1 MPSNIR
7 RQEEPYPSALCDAPQ
22 GCEKPADYRH
32 GGKCHGEDRE
42 TALKSG
48 MNAHTGLKIL
58 KLFYKSN
65 PCSFYPLR
73 CYCGSAEV
81 ESHFYK
87 PDGDIRRQQED
98 FCTKRF
104 CCVNKEFPYDPH
116 SNRRRRQKNK
126 IMPAALSGKIPIYDV
141 ILMDIQMKKMDG
153 MTAAREIR
161 KTDSEVIL
169 VFITN
174 MVQYAVNGYAVN
186 AIDYILK
193 PLNYFTFAEH
203 MKRIE
208 NHLENKLKN
217 YLILNTNGGILK
229 IDTNEIY
236 YMESLGHYIHIHK
249 KKEVISVLETMK
261 NMEQALSGFF
271 RCNNGYLVNLAYVEK
286 VDKYTALVGNDEIQI
301 SRPRKKIF
309 MEALTDYLGGM
320 AK

>member
-1 MPSNIR
+1 
-7 RQEEPYPSALCDAPQ
+7 
-22 GCEKPADYRH
+22 
-32 GGKCHGEDRE
+32 
-42 TALKSG
+42 
-48 MNAHTGLKIL
+48 
-58 KLFYKSN
+58 
-65 PCSFYPLR
+65 
-73 CYCGSAEV
+73 
-81 ESHFYK
+81 
-87 PDGDIRRQQED
+87 
-98 FCTKRF
+98 
-104 CCVNKEFPYDPH
+104 
-116 SNRRRRQKNK
+116 
-126 IMPAALSGKIPIYDV
+126 
-141 ILMDIQMKKMDG
+141 MKKMDG

-261 NMEQALSGFF
+261 NMEQALSGSGFF

-301 SRPRKKIF
+301 SRPRKKVF

>member
-1 MPSNIR
+1 MIR
-7 RQEEPYPSALCDAPQ
+7 IAIVEDDKKTRLCLQ
-22 GCEKPADYRH
+22 RFLEKYEKESGHKFTICIFEDGIDIVNDYR
-32 GGKCHGEDRE
+32 
-42 TALKSG
+42 
-48 MNAHTGLKIL
+48 
-58 KLFYKSN
+58 
-65 PCSFYPLR
+65 
-73 CYCGSAEV
+73 
-81 ESHFYK
+81 
-87 PDGDIRRQQED
+87 
-98 FCTKRF
+98 
-104 CCVNKEFPYDPH
+104 
-116 SNRRRRQKNK
+116 
-126 IMPAALSGKIPIYDV
+126 PIYDV

-203 MKRIE
+203 MTRIE

-261 NMEQALSGFF
+261 NMEQALSGSGFF